1 MKHFIGAVSATLL
14 VAATAGAQAGPPVP
28 SGTGASSLYQ
38 TVSDIDEPYYSEA
51 PPPPPAPIP
60 QPAPRYGYGY
70 GYGPGPDYGY
80 RPPAPVYGADP
91 YRQDPYRQDGYRPDY
106 GYAPAFLPV
115 HAVYAIIRDN
125 GFSPLGAPRQRG
137 YTYVISVLD
146 RDGEDGRLVIDAR
159 SGRIIRF
166 VPAFQWGEEYER
178 MRYEP
183 GRDQPIRNLQSSI
196 APRAGLDNLPPPTV
210 IKADPRLLQATP
222 AAPMGPQIASRAM
235 PAPKLTAPATRPA
248 TPAPQTAAVQ
258 PRPEARPM
266 EMKPAEA
273 KPAQQTAA
281 SSVTQPQSPA
291 AVSPQAPA
299 EQKPAPQ
306 ILPTETMPPAQGL
319 E

>member
-1 MKHFIGAVSATLL
+1 MNHVVGA
-14 VAATAGAQAGPPVP
+14 VAATLIIAASAAQAGPPAP
-28 SGTGASSLYQ
+28 TGAAGTSPYHA
-38 TVSDIDEPYYSEA
+38 VSDIDEPYYSEA
-51 PPPPPAPIP
+51 PPPAPVPP
-60 QPAPRYGYGY
+60 PAPRYD
-70 GYGPGPDYGY
+70 YGPGPDYGY
-80 RPPAPVYGADP
+80 RPPAPVYGPDA
-91 YRQDPYRQDGYRPDY
+91 YRPEPYRPDY

-115 HAVYAIIRDN
+115 HDIYAIIRDR

-166 VPAFQWGEEYER
+166 VPAFQWGEEYEH

-183 GRDQPIRNLQSSI
+183 GRDRPAPI
-196 APRAGLDNLPPPTV
+196 APRASFDSLPPPTV
-210 IKADPRLLQATP
+210 IKADPRLLQGMP
-222 AAPMGPQIASRAM
+222 AAPAGSQMASRAM

-248 TPAPQTAAVQ
+248 TAAPQSAAVQ
-258 PRPEARPM
+258 PRPEARPA
-266 EMKPAEA
+266 EMKPTEA

-281 SSVTQPQSPA
+281 SAAAPQSAASANKPA
-291 AVSPQAPA
+291 AVANPPQAQA
-299 EQKPAPQ
+299 EQKPAPH

>member
-1 MKHFIGAVSATLL
+1 MKHFVGAVSATLFV
-14 VAATAGAQAGPPVP
+14 VATVGAQASPPVR
-28 SGTGASSLYQ
+28 SGASGSSLYQ
-38 TVSDIDEPYYSEA
+38 PVSDLGEPYYSEA

-60 QPAPRYGYGY
+60 PPAPRY

-80 RPPAPVYGADP
+80 RPPAPVYGPAPYP
-91 YRQDPYRQDGYRPDY
+91 YRPDGYHPDY

-115 HAVYAIIRDN
+115 REVYAIIRDH
-125 GFSPLGAPRQRG
+125 GFSPLGEPRQRG
-137 YTYVISVLD
+137 YTYVIAVLD

-183 GRDQPIRNLQSSI
+183 GPAVPRDH
-196 APRAGLDNLPPPTV
+196 LDNLPPPTV

-222 AAPMGPQIASRAM
+222 ADPAGQRLASRAM
-235 PAPKLTAPATRPA
+235 PPAPKVTAPATRPGA
-248 TPAPQTAAVQ
+248 TTPQTAAVQ
-258 PRPEARPM
+258 SKEI
-266 EMKPAEA
+266 EA
-273 KPAQQTAA
+273 KPAETKPTEATPAQQASAA
-281 SSVTQPQSPA
+281 GPASQSSEPQPA
-291 AVSPQAPA
+291 A

-306 ILPTETMPPAQGL
+306 ILPTEKMPPAQGL

>member
-1 MKHFIGAVSATLL
+1 VN
-14 VAATAGAQAGPPVP
+14 
-28 SGTGASSLYQ
+28 
-38 TVSDIDEPYYSEA
+38 E
-51 PPPPPAPIP
+51 
-60 QPAPRYGYGY
+60 
-70 GYGPGPDYGY
+70 
-80 RPPAPVYGADP
+80 
-91 YRQDPYRQDGYRPDY
+91 
-106 GYAPAFLPV
+106 
-115 HAVYAIIRDN
+115 VYAIIRDR

-166 VPAFQWGEEYER
+166 VPAFQWGEQYER

-183 GRDQPIRNLQSSI
+183 GRDLPAPI
-196 APRAGLDNLPPPTV
+196 APRASLDNLPPPAV

-222 AAPMGPQIASRAM
+222 AAPAGSQMASRAM

-258 PRPEARPM
+258 PKPEARPT

-281 SSVTQPQSPA
+281 SAAQPQSVVAANKPA
-291 AVSPQAPA
+291 AAANPPQAQA

-306 ILPTETMPPAQGL
+306 ILPTEAMPPAQGL

>member
-1 MKHFIGAVSATLL
+1 MNHVVGA
-14 VAATAGAQAGPPVP
+14 VAATLIIAASAAQAGPPAP
-28 SGTGASSLYQ
+28 TGAAGTSPYHA
-38 TVSDIDEPYYSEA
+38 VSDIDEPYYSEA
-51 PPPPPAPIP
+51 PPPAPVPPPAP
-60 QPAPRYGYGY
+60 RY

-80 RPPAPVYGADP
+80 RPPAPVYGPDA
-91 YRQDPYRQDGYRPDY
+91 YRPEPYRPDY

-115 HAVYAIIRDN
+115 HDIYAIIRDR

-183 GRDQPIRNLQSSI
+183 GRDRPAPI
-196 APRAGLDNLPPPTV
+196 APRASFDSLPPPTV
-210 IKADPRLLQATP
+210 IKADPRLLQGMS
-222 AAPMGPQIASRAM
+222 AAPAGSQMASRAM

-248 TPAPQTAAVQ
+248 APAPQTAAVQ
-258 PRPEARPM
+258 PRPEARPA
-266 EMKPAEA
+266 EMKPTEA

-281 SSVTQPQSPA
+281 SAAAPQSAASANKPA
-291 AVSPQAPA
+291 AVANPPQAQA
-299 EQKPAPQ
+299 EQKPAPH

-319 E
+319 D